1 MKQQKLK
8 LKLEKIPN
16 TIEDIQQMQ
25 QKLNQW
31 KTKKELA
38 KFEII
43 PLPDD
48 SLLFVIGTWRY
59 TEIDE

>member
-1 MKQQKLK
+1 MKARKLK
-8 LKLEKIPN
+8 IKLEKIPN
-16 TIEDIQQMQ
+16 TVEDIKQMQ

-31 KTKKELA
+31 KTKRELA

-48 SLLFVIGTWRY
+48 SLLFVIGQWIDKE
-59 TEIDE
+59 TE

>member
-1 MKQQKLK
+1 MKTRKLRM
-8 LKLEKIPN
+8 KLEKIPN
-16 TIEDIQQMQ
+16 TAEDIKQMQ

-31 KTKKELA
+31 KTKRELA

-48 SLLFVIGTWRY
+48 SLLFIIGLWVY
-59 TEIDE
+59 KELE

>member
-1 MKQQKLK
+1 MKARKLRM
-8 LKLEKIPN
+8 KLEKIPN

-25 QKLNQW
+25 QKLNMW
-31 KTKKELA
+31 KTKRELA

-48 SLLFVIGTWRY
+48 SLLFIIGQWVY
-59 TEIDE
+59 KEAE

>member
-1 MKQQKLK
+1 MKQKKLK

-38 KFEII
+38 KFEIV

-48 SLLFVIGTWRY
+48 SLLFVIATWRH

>member
-1 MKQQKLK
+1 MKTRKLRM
-8 LKLEKIPN
+8 KLEKIPN
-16 TIEDIQQMQ
+16 TAADIMQMQ

-38 KFEII
+38 KFEIV

-48 SLLFVIGTWRY
+48 TLLFIIGVWVY
-59 TEIDE
+59 KETE